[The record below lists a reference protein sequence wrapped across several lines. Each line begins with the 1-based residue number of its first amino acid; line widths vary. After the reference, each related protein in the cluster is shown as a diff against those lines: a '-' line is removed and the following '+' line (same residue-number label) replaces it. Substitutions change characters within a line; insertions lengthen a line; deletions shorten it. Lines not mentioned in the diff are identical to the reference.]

1 MKTEIPFKTADILI
15 DCNTTVEAIY
25 KNHNVGAATSLKI
38 EISLKIADI
47 PANCNVAKIAVV
59 KLNLFHLIFR
69 SVFIF
74 LLIKMIKGK

>member
-1 MKTEIPFKTADILI
+1 MKIEIPFKTVDILI
-15 DCNTTVEAIY
+15 DCNTTAEAIY
-25 KNHNVGAATSLKI
+25 KNHNARAATSLKI
-38 EISLKIADI
+38 EISLIIANI

-74 LLIKMIKGK
+74 LLIKMIRGK